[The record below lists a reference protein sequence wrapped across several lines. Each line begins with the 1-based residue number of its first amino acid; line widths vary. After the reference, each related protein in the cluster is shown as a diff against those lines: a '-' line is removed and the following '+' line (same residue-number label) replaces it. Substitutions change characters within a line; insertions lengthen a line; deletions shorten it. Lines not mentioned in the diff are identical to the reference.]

1 MGPRH
6 LLLLATLCLQYTA
19 LDAQGVGPNHL
30 PSMTCPT
37 IGVDINGPE
46 CDINVDYADI
56 NGQPDYGPCNNACFQ
71 NIPSWEACASQCSGF
86 NMKKQPNGTY
96 KNMGYIAW
104 SWQSRGAPGKFALQ
118 CCCKNNSTLSSKNF
132 PYHRSSSIMGTARCL
147 GGGRTY

>member
-86 NMKKQPNGTY
+86 NMKDGIDK
-96 KNMGYIAW
+96 GYIA
-104 SWQSRGAPGKFALQ
+104 
-118 CCCKNNSTLSSKNF
+118 CKNDVNLSQNF
-132 PYHRSSSIMGTARCL
+132 PFYRSSSIMGTARCL
-147 GGGRTY
+147 GAGRTY